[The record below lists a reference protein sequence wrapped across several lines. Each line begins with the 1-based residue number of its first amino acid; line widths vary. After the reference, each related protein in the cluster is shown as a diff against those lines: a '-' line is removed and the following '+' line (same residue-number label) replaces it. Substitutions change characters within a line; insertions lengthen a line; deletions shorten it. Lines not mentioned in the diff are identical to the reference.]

1 MSEFE
6 SRWRE
11 FVSTKF
17 DTALDCFKCS
27 DERAR
32 DEATCGGCGKAL
44 DQRTA
49 LFVSN
54 APEQSVSAPG
64 R

>member
-17 DTALDCFKCS
+17 DIAQVLGRTESERS
-27 DERAR
+27 DVRLLRQGA
-32 DEATCGGCGKAL
+32 
-44 DQRTA
+44 
-49 LFVSN
+49 
-54 APEQSVSAPG
+54 
-64 R
+64 